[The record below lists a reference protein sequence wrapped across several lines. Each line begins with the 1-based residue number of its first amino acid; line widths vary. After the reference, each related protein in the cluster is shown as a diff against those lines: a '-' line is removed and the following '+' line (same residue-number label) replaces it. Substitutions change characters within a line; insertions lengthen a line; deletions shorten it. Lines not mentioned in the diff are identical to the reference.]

1 VAFRRFKTPTAVATG
16 LVEMVNEWVRRTE
29 EAWSGITARATES
42 AAAAAAALDLR
53 VANVAARV
61 RLGVDRAD
69 ERLSGRVDRLGRAS
83 TGRLRSAVVDCDGL
97 DVRLRLLDP
106 REVMRRGWSIVRRVD
121 GRAVRSIG
129 DVSVGETVNV
139 QLADGT
145 VATTVEVV
153 TPT

>member
-1 VAFRRFKTPTAVATG
+1 
-16 LVEMVNEWVRRTE
+16 M
-29 EAWSGITARATES
+29 
-42 AAAAAAALDLR
+42 
-53 VANVAARV
+53 
-61 RLGVDRAD
+61 
-69 ERLSGRVDRLGRAS
+69 
-83 TGRLRSAVVDCDGL
+83 VDCDGL